1 MSFSKAPAEL
11 LPISRHPEEKPND
24 VIVIGGRLNCLLSVE
39 TGYIITEGFS
49 HQITPP
55 ERRLCVQSLCGG
67 SYQAINHRQSSTGA
81 ATWLLMPVFNFCQN
95 RVGSVWGSLSFFPSS
110 SHQLCLLSLSLFF
123 PQISYKGTI
132 HTLIYCWTKYQ
143 GQYRL
148 FCHCIK
154 VYG

>member
-11 LPISRHPEEKPND
+11 LPISHHPEEKPND
-24 VIVIGGRLNCLLSVE
+24 VIVIGGRLNCLLSAE

-95 RVGSVWGSLSFFPSS
+95 RVGSVRGSLSFFPSS
-110 SHQLCLLSLSLFF
+110 SHQLCLLSLSLFLLRYH
-123 PQISYKGTI
+123 IKGLY
-132 HTLIYCWTKYQ
+132 TL
-143 GQYRL
+143 
-148 FCHCIK
+148 
-154 VYG
+154 